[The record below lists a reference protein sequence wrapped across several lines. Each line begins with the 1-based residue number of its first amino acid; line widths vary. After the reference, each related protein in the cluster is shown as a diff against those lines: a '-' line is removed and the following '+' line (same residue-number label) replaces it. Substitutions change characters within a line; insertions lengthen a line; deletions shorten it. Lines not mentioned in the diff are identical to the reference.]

1 MKALTMAFQWKVDN
15 QNTNQKHSELLS
27 AISELMRLEKDH
39 VSLEYVP
46 AQQDQILTP
55 DADIS
60 RMAKLNIQMD
70 IIAKAAAAL
79 VIKRELEPPKQTI
92 HPLGFFPIAVHGC
105 PICLMTS
112 ANLYQFISDTSIHDW
127 WLTKSR
133 YEVRDIPKIHW
144 GVCTTATTG
153 LPKSKQRFA
162 AKQTAGFIGTGKRMK
177 Q

>member
-60 RMAKLNIQMD
+60 RMGLLN
-70 IIAKAAAAL
+70 
-79 VIKRELEPPKQTI
+79 
-92 HPLGFFPIAVHGC
+92 
-105 PICLMTS
+105 
-112 ANLYQFISDTSIHDW
+112 
-127 WLTKSR
+127 
-133 YEVRDIPKIHW
+133 
-144 GVCTTATTG
+144 
-153 LPKSKQRFA
+153 
-162 AKQTAGFIGTGKRMK
+162 
-177 Q
+177 